1 MIVPRMLLKAAGF
14 CKKAKYAK
22 KNFNSYFKFFVSPC
36 FKKANFL
43 FLRWCP
49 KNKSQRDEKFLQLFG
64 KKRRTRTLFSN
75 FSCSKKILFL
85 LCSSPFWIWQV
96 MSNFR
101 RRKIGLILLS
111 KRCHKCSSELLSQWE
126 LTDVPHAV
134 VSIRIKLLSNFLV
147 STGHGSNVL

>member
-22 KNFNSYFKFFVSPC
+22 KIFNSYFKFFVSPC

-75 FSCSKKILFL
+75 FSCSKKSIDCAVRQIWILNLYNLPVVRFTS
-85 LCSSPFWIWQV
+85 CFGATYCNCASKFFKRPMIV
-96 MSNFR
+96 
-101 RRKIGLILLS
+101 RKS
-111 KRCHKCSSELLSQWE
+111 YYW
-126 LTDVPHAV
+126 
-134 VSIRIKLLSNFLV
+134 LLSNYLITIHN
-147 STGHGSNVL
+147 S